1 MSAVTFE
8 TIHSNPDRA
17 RHLAR
22 SLGSAAST
30 VIAYRLKAKMTLVV
44 HGLCLRYEVEMVQ
57 EDARAAVRFM
67 RKMAKEARLQI
78 KSLVLMCSRKS

>member
-22 SLGSAAST
+22 SLGSVTST
-30 VIAYRLKAKMTLVV
+30 VIADPFKAS
-44 HGLCLRYEVEMVQ
+44 H
-57 EDARAAVRFM
+57 DAGSAWPAFEIGGDGTRG
-67 RKMAKEARLQI
+67 
-78 KSLVLMCSRKS
+78 C